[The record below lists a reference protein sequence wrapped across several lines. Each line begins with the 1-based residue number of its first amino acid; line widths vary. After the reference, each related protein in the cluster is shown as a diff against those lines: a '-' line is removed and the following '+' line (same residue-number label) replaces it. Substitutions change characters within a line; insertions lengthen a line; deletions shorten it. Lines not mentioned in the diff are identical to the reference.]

1 MIIKLESE
9 LAKLNDIKKFIEEL
23 RASLWQ
29 RKLRKTV
36 TRIRLKDARKR
47 VLGRYKKGWRSYEGK

>member
-36 TRIRLKDARKR
+36 TRIRLNDARKR
-47 VLGRYKKGWRSYEGK
+47 VLGRYKKGCRSYEGK

>member
-9 LAKLNDIKKFIEEL
+9 LAKLNDINKFIEEM

-29 RKLRKTV
+29 GSTGKASRRV
-36 TRIRLKDARKR
+36 RASNARDWF
-47 VLGRYKKGWRSYEGK
+47 LGWFKKSRRSN

>member
-1 MIIKLESE
+1 MIIKLEAE

-29 RKLRKTV
+29 GSLRKAI
-36 TRIRLKDARKR
+36 TRIRPKNARVR
-47 VLGRYKKGWRSYEGK
+47 ILGRYKKGGRSN